1 MVIGLMLTLASII
14 TYSIS
19 SMTDWKEGRE
29 ASEKLKGVYIA
40 QKSYLADHPT
50 ESYANLSSGDLVPYL
65 PGRSGSLPSQKS
77 KEGQDLSL
85 NFQVM
90 PPVFELG
97 GTTYDPSDSPSD
109 GLWDVGGL

>member
-1 MVIGLMLTLASII
+1 MLALASII
-14 TYSIS
+14 TYSVS
-19 SMTDWKEGRE
+19 SMTEWKTGRA

-50 ESYANLSSGDLVPYL
+50 SSYANLSASDLIPYL
-65 PGRSGSLPSQKS
+65 PGRSGALPTQKS
-77 KEGQDLSL
+77 LEDADLTL
-85 NFQVM
+85 DFQVM
-90 PPVFELG
+90 PPSFELG